1 MPALTY
7 PATLPSLITAP
18 VTPAERRLLSDV
30 IGGPQQARG
39 VQRDY
44 LATRQVEWGPFTR
57 AQAEEF
63 ERWWRETLV
72 YGGAWFSATW
82 VSPQG
87 RVPLVYQFAE
97 PPKWVYVA
105 DGIWRVSAALHVRG
119 RGLVPTDC
127 LIDTFVGGIGQY
139 SLLSG
144 SLAPFSTLSAP
155 SALRTTATSFA
166 DNVSRISRQIPE
178 RLLSTVS
185 LRFRLRSIGSDDAC
199 LAAIYDGATMR
210 MALNPMRETFY
221 DGDKAPHVY
230 VGANDYKIGGSGLSL
245 GVTYDMTLTIPPT
258 GNTMC
263 VVTDLDAGVVVAS
276 QSLGVQT
283 QPHVDSLVFYVD
295 EARPGKLCETDYYY
309 VRVC

>member
-7 PATLPSLITAP
+7 PASLPNPSVSAI
-18 VTPAERRLLSDV
+18 TPAERRLLSDV
-30 IGGPQQARG
+30 IGPQQVRG

-44 LATRQVEWGPFTR
+44 LGVHDVEWDLLNPV
-57 AQAEEF
+57 QAEGF
-63 ERWWRETLV
+63 DRWWRETLV
-72 YGGAWFSATW
+72 YGGSWFSATW
-82 VSPQG
+82 ASPQG
-87 RVPLVYQFAE
+87 YVPLVYQFAAA
-97 PPKWVYVA
+97 PKWIHVA
-105 DGIWRVSAALHVRG
+105 NGIWRVSAPFHVRG

-144 SLAPFSTLSAP
+144 SLAPFSTPPTP
-155 SALRTTATSFA
+155 SALRTTATSTA
-166 DNVSRISRQIPE
+166 DNVSRISRPISG
-178 RLLSTVS
+178 RLLSTLS

-230 VGANDYKIGGSGLSL
+230 VDANDYKIGGSGLSL

-263 VVTDLDAGVVVAS
+263 VVTDLDAGAVVAS
-276 QSLGVQT
+276 QSLGVQA

-295 EARPGKLCETDYYY
+295 AAAPGWLCETDYYY